1 MLIYVIVQRLVDP
14 SIQPGWASTIATIL
28 LISGMQLFSLGI
40 VGEYVGRIY
49 ARLNNAPQ
57 FIVSKKTF

>member
-1 MLIYVIVQRLVDP
+1 
-14 SIQPGWASTIATIL
+14 
-28 LISGMQLFSLGI
+28 MQLFSLGI